1 MDGNWKELEKTYG
14 VPISNDVRQ
23 RFIKVTENYLEWG
36 AFERNAQ
43 PISKARKRIKR
54 LKQAA
59 AVLLREMIEGAE
71 QASDAVVYADRLI
84 RKNLARPQTR
94 RRVPKNLQDPLL
106 SEKDS
111 LRKFA
116 DTLSSFQVACKRAL
130 EEIDDA
136 SVHRNWDY
144 WCVWVVELRKIA
156 MKSNLPYGERED
168 GKEYDSDAPS
178 AFVALIN
185 KLQNYLPKEYRRRAK
200 TTSALAKHINRCR
213 VAREGSGTN

>member
-1 MDGNWKELEKTYG
+1 MLLSMLIASFAKTVQG
-14 VPISNDVRQ
+14 RRQ
-23 RFIKVTENYLEWG
+23 GLAYRKTFKTPYS
-36 AFERNAQ
+36 
-43 PISKARKRIKR
+43 PKRIRSGNSPTLSVHSNLPASAPLRR
-54 LKQAA
+54 LTT
-59 AVLLREMIEGAE
+59 
-71 QASDAVVYADRLI
+71 QASIAM
-84 RKNLARPQTR
+84 
-94 RRVPKNLQDPLL
+94 
-106 SEKDS
+106 
-111 LRKFA
+111 
-116 DTLSSFQVACKRAL
+116 
-130 EEIDDA
+130 
-136 SVHRNWDY
+136 DY